1 MVHALHSN
9 GANSIWEHSL
19 LDPTNSKS
27 VRKKPQAKDPVKP
40 TKADFIRTKH
50 QLLGFVFRG
59 GNKEDKDSGDSQDG
73 DVSKQLHSS
82 VRTANLETSLRLL
95 SCGADPNY
103 LHQEKGT
110 CPLHVAAGAG
120 QASQVELLLIYG
132 ADPGG
137 SDSFGKTPSDHSS
150 EAGYKDIAH
159 RLVESQFELT
169 DRISYYL
176 CERKPDHSSGQHFLI
191 PEMADS
197 IDSNSEVAKAAKR
210 KLQMLPNYLF
220 EEMAMDAYDEVD
232 RRETEQYWLSLQ
244 GPVLLQTVDRSHSV
258 PFLPVNA
265 ELSPTRNQARQ
276 KLGRLNAHDEP
287 LYDSVA
293 SEEEFVLAEQQQILA
308 EQKLANSIKGL
319 QDLNQQK
326 SGVSV
331 EAYIGIKEQLSL
343 SNVRMQE
350 LLASNTNMQTQIAQL
365 QNMVQTLVQEN
376 NQLKTQPVPVVA
388 GAAQPVALNGPATSS
403 SKSLE
408 EPVTLRG
415 SKIHAARHYSMYE
428 PREGPRSPQRST
440 PTNSPAAAAASA
452 TSATSLPV
460 PTTSDEVVRRTNIIT
475 KRIQEVFHNVQNR
488 RHDQVE
494 PCAQRIVEAVQSMA
508 TIVPQLD
515 PRGRTPLMLAV
526 TLENLDCAILLLEN
540 GANVNV
546 ENKEGWTVVQEAVST
561 GNHQIISAVL
571 QKRDL
576 QRHTTRM
583 LGVPALLQK
592 LKEAPDFY
600 MEMKWEFTSWVPLVS
615 RMCPSDTYKVYK
627 QGSNVRIDTTLLG
640 FDQSSWQRGSK
651 SYLFKS
657 EGVDKA
663 VLLEMDHEAK
673 EVFVEELRTLQED
686 TVTRHLMTPSNAAV
700 MARVTSPIVHT
711 YVDTEKISFERNK
724 SGLWGW
730 RSDKTEVVNG
740 RDCKVFSASNVEL
753 VTKTRTEHLSPEDKS
768 KVAGSGFLLN
778 SLLAVG
784 QHLEE
789 STSLPDGTNPDK
801 VTMEEYFDSSV
812 DLGKRDI
819 GRPKEMTTKV
829 QKFKEADRLSC
840 VVDDSC
846 FVTPGD
852 YTLYGVGGAS
862 VNSPSRRQF
871 SMDEED
877 ELLQYAIQQSLL
889 DVGSEGDEVDI
900 WEALK
905 AQKPPSTPQMSR
917 VNRSPLPPRPQS
929 SLGFC
934 VSPEE
939 EELQRAIEASL
950 GFPVEFGLNPVDASS
965 SGGIT
970 AEAQEEANLLA
981 EALVLSARETAL
993 EEERRSRE
1001 DNELLQRILE
1011 LSLLEK

>member
-1 MVHALHSN
+1 MQREEANIAREFPLHYLVWTKNIVAL
-9 GANSIWEHSL
+9 
-19 LDPTNSKS
+19 
-27 VRKKPQAKDPVKP
+27 R
-40 TKADFIRTKH
+40 
-50 QLLGFVFRG
+50 
-59 GNKEDKDSGDSQDG
+59 
-73 DVSKQLHSS
+73 
-82 VRTANLETSLRLL
+82 TSL
-95 SCGADPNY
+95 
-103 LHQEKGT
+103 Q
-110 CPLHVAAGAG
+110 
-120 QASQVELLLIYG
+120 
-132 ADPGG
+132 
-137 SDSFGKTPSDHSS
+137 
-150 EAGYKDIAH
+150 
-159 RLVESQFELT
+159 
-169 DRISYYL
+169 
-176 CERKPDHSSGQHFLI
+176 PDNVNFQH
-191 PEMADS
+191 
-197 IDSNSEVAKAAKR
+197 
-210 KLQMLPNYLF
+210 
-220 EEMAMDAYDEVD
+220 
-232 RRETEQYWLSLQ
+232 
-244 GPVLLQTVDRSHSV
+244 
-258 PFLPVNA
+258 
-265 ELSPTRNQARQ
+265 
-276 KLGRLNAHDEP
+276 
-287 LYDSVA
+287 
-293 SEEEFVLAEQQQILA
+293 
-308 EQKLANSIKGL
+308 
-319 QDLNQQK
+319 
-326 SGVSV
+326 
-331 EAYIGIKEQLSL
+331 
-343 SNVRMQE
+343 
-350 LLASNTNMQTQIAQL
+350 
-365 QNMVQTLVQEN
+365 
-376 NQLKTQPVPVVA
+376 
-388 GAAQPVALNGPATSS
+388 
-403 SKSLE
+403 LE
-408 EPVTLRG
+408 
-415 SKIHAARHYSMYE
+415 
-428 PREGPRSPQRST
+428 
-440 PTNSPAAAAASA
+440 
-452 TSATSLPV
+452 
-460 PTTSDEVVRRTNIIT
+460 
-475 KRIQEVFHNVQNR
+475 
-488 RHDQVE
+488 
-494 PCAQRIVEAVQSMA
+494 
-508 TIVPQLD
+508 QLD

-657 EGVDKA
+657 EAPQLMWGKRSYIYKLRNGVDKA

-801 VTMEEYFDSSV
+801 VTMEEYFDGSV

-829 QKFKEADRLSC
+829 QKFKATLWLAEEFPLSLVDQIMPIVDLMAISSTHFAKLRDFIQMQLPAGFPTKIEIPLFHVMNACITFGNTFGLDEAINGVSVIQEADRLSC

-862 VNSPSRRQF
+862 VNSSSRRQF

-917 VNRSPLPPRPQS
+917 VNRSPLPPRPSS